1 MDLRLAST
9 YVPALICAAKS
20 AVAAMLARLLVPT
33 GGASV
38 LALGVAIDRRLMF
51 MLPSPPSAPG
61 HPHHRGG
68 PPLLSSNPYLALQHN
83 QVMLM
88 AITTGF
94 DINAIL
100 AFVLAA
106 SVACNER
113 RQHHAMLLPGGGQA
127 AVAALL
133 ALWMLMAVVLT
144 IRPGLLSSH
153 KEIVLLATLFGA
165 LMATHDPAEPRLG
178 PMGLDNEVAW
188 AGVRAVAFVACV
200 SASVYTGQSD
210 GLLPQLMR
218 AAPIMLAPCT
228 PAMCFALLLL
238 GTTLLIWHRLNAP
251 VAPATGPYYPLMH
264 AGAEAPPSASF
275 DTEEGRASELRPA
288 AGPGVGDDH
297 GGYMMEFAPM
307 MLRSAM
313 PMDAGSTA
321 SDDGILIGGA
331 AGPPP
336 GHVYSDLTGN
346 EQAQLREAIAIRQ
359 KGARSL

>member
-20 AVAAMLARLLVPT
+20 AVVAMLARLLVPT

-38 LALGVAIDRRLMF
+38 LALSVAIDRRLMF
-51 MLPSPPSAPG
+51 MLPSAPSAPG
-61 HPHHRGG
+61 HPRGG

-94 DINAIL
+94 DINAIQ

-106 SVACNER
+106 AVACNER
-113 RQHHAMLLPGGGQA
+113 RQHALLRAGSQA
-127 AVAALL
+127 AVTALL
-133 ALWMLMAVVLT
+133 ALWMLVAMVLT
-144 IRPGLLSSH
+144 IRPGVLSSH
-153 KEIVLLATLFGA
+153 KEVVLLAVLFGA
-165 LMATHDPAEPRLG
+165 IMATHDPAEPRLG

-218 AAPIMLAPCT
+218 TAPIMLAPCT

-251 VAPATGPYYPLMH
+251 PAAPATGPYYPPMMH
-264 AGAEAPPSASF
+264 AGMDAPPSAAF
-275 DTEEGRASELRPA
+275 DTEEGRGAELRPA
-288 AGPGVGDDH
+288 AGPGGDDH
-297 GGYMMEFAPM
+297 GGGYMMEFSPM
-307 MLRSAM
+307 MLRTAM
-313 PMDAGSTA
+313 PMEHAA

-336 GHVYSDLTGN
+336 GLAYSDLTGN